1 MSAYLDL
8 QFAPALLGLLLIPLA
23 MALRYRFGRLR
34 VGVVPYAAAWRSHAD
49 RWATARVVAWWYL
62 SLILLIFAAAEPVRV
77 AESTVS
83 RSLGA
88 DVVIA
93 IDVSTSML
101 AEDMAAASTPKDR
114 LAVLK
119 PALVEFIKDESIG
132 RVGLVLF
139 AGRAYTSVPLSA
151 DRSWLRQQIERL
163 EIGDIEDGTAIGDG
177 LGLAITQFDLGGPA
191 DRSRMIVL
199 LTDGSN
205 TSGVMTPPQA
215 AAIAKK
221 FSIPI
226 YSVAMG
232 RDGFAPYPTFDAAG
246 RRIGSRQQ
254 PSSVDRD
261 TLTTIAR
268 ETDGV
273 HQDAADREQLT
284 ASLAAISSRLVVV
297 QKSQKTVTRD
307 DLSKWLLLAG
317 LITLT
322 VLLVLLYRSNGLRQG
337 GGISHDRSKIVA
349 GIIASGQFKTQS
361 TTSLL
366 RRFPLLLIASAVGV
380 LIALVLS
387 GKSDSSPAPSQ
398 QQILFALDASRSM
411 DIVDESGVSRIDRA
425 RRLALRAL
433 GDLDSDVG
441 AGVLVFA
448 GSAHVV
454 APIASERT
462 LAERSLAS
470 FGSTHMLQQG
480 SSYLELFKTAIS
492 TFDASAS
499 DKVLVLL
506 SDGEAN
512 PEAWA
517 ADVSR
522 LKAMG
527 IRVIAVGFG
536 QEKTAPIPDVAGGW
550 LRDSRGMFVYA
561 KPHPE
566 NLRRLVAATSGVM
579 LTAQGNPVVLRE
591 LLQSLSAAK
600 SVEDQRWSS
609 ELAMSELRRAL
620 LSIVLVLLVLAAWRE
635 VPAKVRLAAVDSRSN
650 RVATVSSFV
659 VAAFVIVAGVLSM
672 RVEAQFARP
681 LQTIQSAEERDALNE
696 VNAVVREILSRSVV
710 SAEDYRTLARAA
722 TNYGAIHRLHAHP
735 ISEGVLRDGLVAV
748 QLGRQADPT
757 ASDWDVL
764 ERQLRR
770 LLEPPPLIM
779 ADDGEIDPANEPLEG
794 KLAMGSSGMA
804 EPQPTESPQGS
815 EASDVDDVPS
825 PGGGAADEFAASDWS
840 DASVAVPLY
849 LLREVERGDSYA
861 ELFRRMQGR
870 SAGRDIVILRPT
882 QSW

>member
-8 QFAPALLGLLLIPLA
+8 QFAPALLGLLLIPIA

-101 AEDMAAASTPKDR
+101 AEDLAPSSTPKDR

-119 PALVEFIKDESIG
+119 PALVEFIKDDSIG

-139 AGRAYTSVPLSA
+139 AGRAYTLVPLSA
-151 DRSWLRQQIERL
+151 DRSWLRQQIETL

-177 LGLAITQFDLGGPA
+177 LGLAITQFNIGEPA

-232 RDGFAPYPTFDAAG
+232 RDGLAPYPILDSSG
-246 RRIGSRQQ
+246 RRVGSRQQ

-268 ETDGV
+268 ETGGV
-273 HQDAADREQLT
+273 HQDASDGAQLT
-284 ASLAAISSRLVVV
+284 AALAAIASRLIVV
-297 QKSQKTVTRD
+297 QKSEKTVTQD
-307 DLSKWLLLAG
+307 DLATWFLLAA

-322 VLLVLLYRSNGLRQG
+322 VLLLLLFRNSGWRQS
-337 GGISHDRSKIVA
+337 GGISQEASRILDGIVA
-349 GIIASGQFKTQS
+349 GGQFKIQS
-361 TTSLL
+361 AAGWLQRL
-366 RRFPLLLIASAVGV
+366 PLLLIASVVGV

-387 GKSDSSPAPSQ
+387 EKSDSSPSSSQ
-398 QQILFALDASRSM
+398 QQVLFALDASRSM
-411 DIVDESGVSRIDRA
+411 DIVDESGVSRMDRA
-425 RRLALRAL
+425 RRLASRAL
-433 GDLDSDVG
+433 GELEANVA

-454 APIASERT
+454 SPMTSERT
-462 LAERSLAS
+462 LAARALAS
-470 FGSTHMLQQG
+470 FGSTHIPQQG
-480 SSYLELFKTAIS
+480 SSYLELLNTAIS
-492 TFDASAS
+492 AFDVSAS

-536 QEKTAPIPDVAGGW
+536 QQKTAPIPDVEGGW
-550 LRDSRGMFVYA
+550 LRDSRGIFVYA
-561 KPHPE
+561 KPQPE
-566 NLRRLVAATSGVM
+566 NLRRLAAATGGVM
-579 LTAQGNPVVLRE
+579 LMSHENPVLLRE
-591 LLQSLSAAK
+591 LLQSLSA
-600 SVEDQRWSS
+600 SS
-609 ELAMSELRRAL
+609 SAAAQSGSREWVMREARRI
-620 LSIVLVLLVLAAWRE
+620 LSGIVLVLLLMAAWRE
-635 VPAKVRLAAVDSRSN
+635 VPARARLAAFDAGSS
-650 RVATVSSFV
+650 RVATTSSV
-659 VAAFVIVAGVLSM
+659 VVFAVVMLAGLLSL
-672 RVEAQFARP
+672 RVEAQFPRP

-696 VNAVVREILSRSVV
+696 VNAVVREILSRSTV
-710 SAEDYRTLARAA
+710 SAADYRSLARAA
-722 TNYGAIHRLHAHP
+722 ANYGAIHRLHAHP
-735 ISEGVLRDGLVAV
+735 ISEGVLRDGLTAV
-748 QLGRQADPT
+748 QLGRQTDPT
-757 ASDWDVL
+757 ASDWDAL

-770 LLEPPPLIM
+770 LLEPPPPIV
-779 ADDGEIDPANEPLEG
+779 ADDGELDPANEPLEG
-794 KLAMGSSGMA
+794 KLAMGSSGVT
-804 EPQPTESPQGS
+804 EPQPTESPPGS
-815 EASDVDDVPS
+815 DTSDADDVQS
-825 PGGGAADEFAASDWS
+825 PGGGAADEFGAADWR

-870 SAGRDIVILRPT
+870 SGGRELVIPRPI
-882 QSW
+882 QAW